1 MSEALWRPRPRPS
14 PGPDAVTVGAWTPAT
29 PADLTIQRLRLADI
43 LRDGAGPPRTG
54 TDALERLQLAFE
66 ELVSNALR
74 YGRAPVHA
82 TVTAFDSCWLLE
94 VSDAAPEL
102 PPTPATG
109 RNPAEGGLGLRL
121 VARISGAHGWH
132 TDGRRKTAW
141 VLVEHIPDGRAPSGP
156 GTRGGPE
163 RLVDAIGD
171 VSDALGFTPATRL
184 IGPVGDL
191 PEDMTVDLLAV
202 IREALTNVARHARAR
217 SAAVDVEVTGET
229 VTARV
234 TDDGIGMA
242 GAPRDGGLA
251 DLRRRAVW
259 HGGTLTVGPG
269 SSGGTRLV
277 WAVPYGPTATQ
288 PRRP

>member
-1 MSEALWRPRPRPS
+1 MASMSEALWSPRPRPS
-14 PGPDAVTVGAWTPAT
+14 PGPEAVIVGAWTPAS

-43 LRDGAGPPRTG
+43 LRDGAGPSG
-54 TDALERLQLAFE
+54 TEMDAVERLQLAFE

-74 YGRAPVHA
+74 HGRAPVHA

-132 TDGRRKTAW
+132 TDGLRKTAW
-141 VLVEHIPDGRAPSGP
+141 ALIEHPTDGREPSRP
-156 GTRGGPE
+156 GSRGVPE
-163 RLVDAIGD
+163 RLVDVIGD
-171 VSDALGFTPATRL
+171 VSDALGFTPATRIL
-184 IGPVGDL
+184 GPVGAL
-191 PEDMTVDLLAV
+191 PKDMTVDLLAV
-202 IREALTNVARHARAR
+202 IREALTNVARHAHAR
-217 SAAVDVEVTGET
+217 SAAVDVEVTDET

-259 HGGTLTVGPG
+259 HGGSVTVGPG
-269 SSGGTRLV
+269 PSGGTRLV
-277 WAVPYGPTATQ
+277 WAVLHRPQARQ
-288 PRRP
+288 P